1 MILKKWGRNDF
12 DTQGGTAPNSG
23 DLVGDLVG
31 GGSLAVHG
39 EGGGVGGEGGG
50 RGQGGEGR

>member
-39 EGGGVGGEGGG
+39 EGGGAGGEGGG